1 MDVDELLS
9 LDAVGQAEAVRNGV
23 VSPREPAL
31 AAIARIEALDGEL
44 NAVIHRRFERA
55 LAEIDDI
62 PEDAPFRGVPILLK
76 DIGWESAGDPY
87 GAGSKILDGVVA
99 DHDFHGTSVLRR
111 AGFVILG
118 RTNVPEL
125 ATTITT
131 EPLAYG
137 PTRNPYDPDYS
148 AGGSSGGSAAAVAAG
163 MVPVATASDGGGSI
177 RIPASMC
184 GLVGL
189 KPTRGRGSLGP
200 SLAESWGGLSTTGVL
215 TRTVR
220 DTAALLDLLSEP
232 MPGDPYA
239 APAWRR
245 PLAEEA
251 GADPGRMR
259 IGFVTVHPRGEV
271 PEDAEVTA
279 AVTRTAALL
288 ESLGHEVVPAHPE
301 ALADPDFPM
310 YHSAIISANVAA
322 ELETIA
328 ALRGRPV
335 EPAELE
341 PHNRLVAEAGRRMS
355 ATDYLAALGMLN
367 GYRRRM
373 AHWWTPHSTAPH
385 STAPHSTTPDY
396 AAPDST
402 ASGFDLLLTP
412 TLAVAPFPLGWISD
426 DDVYLALERAGL
438 AAAFTAPFNST
449 GQPAISLP
457 AGRTAAG
464 LPVGVQF
471 VAAAGR
477 EDLLI
482 RIGAQLE
489 TAT

>member
-1 MDVDELLS
+1 MKDPLGKDGVVDLDELLS

-23 VSPREPAL
+23 VSPSEPAL

-44 NAVIHRRFERA
+44 NAVVHRRFERA

-62 PEDAPFRGVPILLK
+62 PENAPFRGVPVLLK
-76 DIGWESAGDPY
+76 DIGWESAGDPC

-99 DHDFHGTSVLRR
+99 DHDFHGTSLLRR

-137 PTRNPYDPDYS
+137 PTRNPYHPDYS

-189 KPTRGRGSLGP
+189 KPTRGRGSVGP

-215 TRTVR
+215 TRTMR

-232 MPGDPYA
+232 MPGDPYT

-245 PLAEEA
+245 PLAEEV
-251 GADPGRMR
+251 GADPGRLR

-271 PEDAEVTA
+271 PEDAEATA

-288 ESLGHEVVPAHPE
+288 ESLGHEVVPAYPE
-301 ALADPDFPM
+301 ALADPDFPI

-335 EPAELE
+335 ESAELE
-341 PHNRLVAEAGRRMS
+341 PRNRLVAEAGRSMS

-373 AHWWTPHSTAPH
+373 AYWWTGHPTAPH
-385 STAPHSTTPDY
+385 PT
-396 AAPDST
+396 APDSA

-426 DDVYLALERAGL
+426 DDVYLALERAGIG
-438 AAAFTAPFNST
+438 AAFTAPFNST

-457 AGRTAAG
+457 AGRTATG

-489 TAT
+489 IAA

>member
-1 MDVDELLS
+1 MDEVLS

-23 VSPREPAL
+23 VSPREPAE

-44 NAVIHRRFERA
+44 NAVIHRRFEQA

-62 PEDAPFRGVPILLK
+62 PEDALFRGVPILLK
-76 DIGWESAGDPY
+76 DMGWESAGDPC
-87 GAGSKILDGVVA
+87 GSGSKILDGVVA
-99 DHDFHGTSVLRR
+99 DHDSHGTAALRR

-125 ATTITT
+125 GTTITT
-131 EPLAYG
+131 EPLAFG
-137 PTRNPYDPDYS
+137 PTRNPYDPAYS
-148 AGGSSGGSAAAVAAG
+148 VGGSSGGSAAAVAVG
-163 MVPVATASDGGGSI
+163 MVPVGTASDGGGSI

-189 KPTRGRGSLGP
+189 KPTRGRVSHGP

-220 DTAALLDLLSEP
+220 DTAALLDLLSEM

-245 PLAEEA
+245 PLAEEV
-251 GADPGRMR
+251 GADPGRLR
-259 IGFVTVHPRGEV
+259 IGLVTVHPRGDV
-271 PEDAEVTA
+271 PEDTEATA
-279 AVTRTAALL
+279 AVTRTAELL
-288 ESLGHEVVPAHPE
+288 DSLGHEVVPAHPE
-301 ALADPDFPM
+301 ALGDPEFPM
-310 YHSAIISANVAA
+310 YHGALISANVAA
-322 ELETIA
+322 ELETVA
-328 ALRGRPV
+328 AWRGRPV
-335 EPAELE
+335 ELAELE
-341 PHNRLVAEAGRRMS
+341 PHNRLVADAGRSMT
-355 ATDYLAALGMLN
+355 ATDYLAALRLLN

-373 AHWWTPHSTAPH
+373 ARWWTAGSG
-385 STAPHSTTPDY
+385 TT
-396 AAPDST
+396 
-402 ASGFDLLLTP
+402 GFDLLLTP

-426 DDVYLALERAGL
+426 DEVYLALERAGL
-438 AAAFTAPFNST
+438 GAAFTAPFNST

-457 AGRTAAG
+457 VHRTAEG

-477 EDLLI
+477 EDLLV
-482 RIGAQLE
+482 RIAAQIE
-489 TAT
+489 ASVSFEHGPFKHGPFRHFR

>member
-1 MDVDELLS
+1 MTPLGKDGTVDVDELLS
-9 LDAVGQAEAVRNGV
+9 LDAVGQAEAVRSGV

-31 AAIARIEALDGEL
+31 AAIARIEAVDGEL

-87 GAGSKILDGVVA
+87 GVGSKILDGVVA
-99 DHDFHGTSVLRR
+99 DHDFHGTAVLRR

-125 ATTITT
+125 ATTVTT

-189 KPTRGRGSLGP
+189 KPSRGRSSCGP
-200 SLAESWGGLSTTGVL
+200 SLAESWGGLSATGVL

-232 MPGDPYA
+232 MPGDPYV

-245 PLAEEA
+245 PLADEV
-251 GADPGRMR
+251 GADPGRLR
-259 IGFVTVHPRGEV
+259 IGFVTVHPRGDV
-271 PEDAEVTA
+271 PEDAEVSA
-279 AVTRTAALL
+279 AVRRTAALL
-288 ESLGHEVVPAHPE
+288 QSLGHDVVPAHPE
-301 ALADPDFPM
+301 ALADPDLPM

-322 ELETIA
+322 ELEAIA

-341 PHNRLVAEAGRRMS
+341 PRNRVVAETGRRMS
-355 ATDYLAALGMLN
+355 ATDYLAALDALN

-373 AHWWTPHSTAPH
+373 AQWWTPHSTARGP
-385 STAPHSTTPDY
+385 A
-396 AAPDST
+396 

-412 TLAVAPFPLGWISD
+412 SLAVAPFPLGWLSE

-438 AAAFTAPFNST
+438 AAAFAAPFNST

-489 TAT
+489 AATR